1 MQRTLHALP
10 KRRCN
15 DEAKGG
21 FEYVCESSEKS
32 LYVLHAS
39 LINTITLEAES
50 DEQRDSCHDTS
61 IYLTM
66 ASPGDRLASELL
78 TLTAGSLN
86 S

>member
-15 DEAKGG
+15 DKAKGG
-21 FEYVCESSEKS
+21 FECVCESSEKS
-32 LYVLHAS
+32 LYVRHAS
-39 LINTITLEAES
+39 LINTITPEAES

-61 IYLTM
+61 ICLIM
-66 ASPGDRLASELL
+66 ASPGNRLASELL